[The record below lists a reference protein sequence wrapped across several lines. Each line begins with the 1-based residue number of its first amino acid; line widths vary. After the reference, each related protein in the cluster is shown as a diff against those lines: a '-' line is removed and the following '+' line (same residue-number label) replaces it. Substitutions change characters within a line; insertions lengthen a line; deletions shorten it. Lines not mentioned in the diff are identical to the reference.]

1 MSNNKP
7 PKPSIRELLAQKAAE
22 RMASGQRGGV
32 DTTSNKTLD
41 LKLVMLPL
49 AALRENPNNPR
60 TEYADLEELAESL
73 RTDGLKVPLEVK
85 PLGNQTFMIEG
96 GHRRFR
102 AAQLAG
108 LETLPCII
116 GQLGKQVTT
125 AKLSAIEN
133 AARRDL
139 SPIDTLRLVKSL
151 LDEHEDLASVA
162 NTFGW
167 SKPNASRVVACTKFL
182 SPEFESV
189 VKDSGFRG
197 WFTLGALANKLSHG
211 TACKIVEYYSTLGSA
226 FVINTLPS
234 LPDDGRISAAI
245 DQELARLKGEAGPD
259 RASSGSLRR
268 NSRKAEKVVTL
279 TSGHY
284 WVDVE
289 KRTYG
294 VEFAVPEEASIR
306 QAVCREYADRILRVA
321 GLDLAALVQEAVR
334 EQKEL
339 KKKQNE
345 DRKKPG

>member
-1 MSNNKP
+1 MSSAKT
-7 PKPSIRELLAQKAAE
+7 PKPSIRELLASKAAE
-22 RMASGQRGGV
+22 RMASGQRGIV

-49 AALRENPNNPR
+49 SALRENPYNPR
-60 TEYADLEELAESL
+60 TEYADIEELSESL

-108 LETLPCII
+108 LETLPCIV

-133 AARRDL
+133 GGRRDL

-151 LDEHEDLASVA
+151 LSEHEDLASIA

-167 SKPNASRVVACTKFL
+167 SKPNASKVVACTKFM
-182 SPEFESV
+182 STEFESL
-189 VKDSGFRG
+189 VKDSSFRA
-197 WFTLGALANKLSHG
+197 WFTLGAIANKLSHG
-211 TACKIVEYYSTLGSA
+211 TACKIVEYYSTLGIA
-226 FVINTLPS
+226 FINTLTS
-234 LPDDGRISAAI
+234 LPDDERILAAVN
-245 DQELARLKGEAGPD
+245 QELARLRSDAGPD

-294 VEFAVPEEASIR
+294 VEFAVPEEANDR
-306 QAVCREYADRILRVA
+306 QAVCREYADRILRVE
-321 GLDLAALVQEAVR
+321 GLDLDALVQEAVR